1 MLVPPTLIR
10 TDNQPVE
17 PDVSMIFFPHYRA
30 DVEFSLEKLSPA
42 QTGMSMMS
50 CLVNA
55 RNLPGDG
62 FKATVDLA
70 RQVPAYSI
78 TYPDFDGVLGTI
90 TGLLE
95 ER

>member
-1 MLVPPTLIR
+1 M
-10 TDNQPVE
+10 
-17 PDVSMIFFPHYRA
+17 
-30 DVEFSLEKLSPA
+30 
-42 QTGMSMMS
+42 
-50 CLVNA
+50 NA

-78 TYPDFDGVLGTI
+78 TYPDFEGVLGTI